1 MNKIIFNKSLILN
14 IIKSVNKENYL
25 DLGYYKNNY
34 SIICMNIWV
43 FKEVNL
49 NSDIGIL
56 NRFEFDYKNKIMTIF
71 LLIKI
76 TISTNLNKWKF
87 W

>member
-49 NSDIGIL
+49 NSDIGI
-56 NRFEFDYKNKIMTIF
+56 
-71 LLIKI
+71 
-76 TISTNLNKWKF
+76 
-87 W
+87 

>member
-34 SIICMNIWV
+34 SIICMNI
-43 FKEVNL
+43 
-49 NSDIGIL
+49 
-56 NRFEFDYKNKIMTIF
+56 
-71 LLIKI
+71 
-76 TISTNLNKWKF
+76 
-87 W
+87 

>member
-1 MNKIIFNKSLILN
+1 M
-14 IIKSVNKENYL
+14 IKSVNNENYL

-43 FKEVNL
+43 FKEVNIL
-49 NSDIGIL
+49 LDIGIL

-76 TISTNLNKWKF
+76 TISTNLIKWQFRLKPKPIIISSVK
-87 W
+87 